1 MLVRWVGYIVQ
12 VSAIFTV
19 SACKPKASQSVAQ
32 EQSAGGFAQHVFY
45 RCNVKTVEDGIQV
58 VRQTS
63 AFNNTTRDMSL
74 QSKFS
79 NSPTLQFSELGKVSS
94 DFWSSP
100 GRVSVKLVLKKS
112 GAKGVVLGFAG
123 GKPAT
128 SVEDSACEVL
138 CTGPTIKA
146 DGRCMWSGIAAE
158 SVIGNMIIE
167 TIATAGLGTV
177 WRAAYAVRVAQ
188 GASKVAITAN
198 SGDAILALDPALR
211 TGAQNIAKAQNF
223 DEALGHLSKSLQKTN
238 PLSGTKA
245 LGPGNCANDAMTQ
258 LVSLVLGRWACAIPY
273 PKGAMMYS
281 TQMNIVED
289 LSVSWVL
296 SRFTKTLTI

>member
-100 GRVSVKLVLKKS
+100 AVCQSSLFLKRVELRELFWVLLVESPLQALKTRH
-112 GAKGVVLGFAG
+112 AKFCA
-123 GKPAT
+123 
-128 SVEDSACEVL
+128 
-138 CTGPTIKA
+138 
-146 DGRCMWSGIAAE
+146 
-158 SVIGNMIIE
+158 
-167 TIATAGLGTV
+167 
-177 WRAAYAVRVAQ
+177 
-188 GASKVAITAN
+188 
-198 SGDAILALDPALR
+198 LALQSKPMDVVCGAELR
-211 TGAQNIAKAQNF
+211 LKA
-223 DEALGHLSKSLQKTN
+223 SL
-238 PLSGTKA
+238 
-245 LGPGNCANDAMTQ
+245 
-258 LVSLVLGRWACAIPY
+258 AI
-273 PKGAMMYS
+273 
-281 TQMNIVED
+281 
-289 LSVSWVL
+289 
-296 SRFTKTLTI
+296 